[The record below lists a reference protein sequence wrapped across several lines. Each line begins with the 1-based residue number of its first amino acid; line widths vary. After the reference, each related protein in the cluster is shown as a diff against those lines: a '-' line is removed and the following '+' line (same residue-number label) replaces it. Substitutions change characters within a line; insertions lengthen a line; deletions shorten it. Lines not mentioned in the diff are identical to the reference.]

1 MNELEDEIRRLRE
14 EIKSLRSEIDEIKG
28 DIAENSN
35 ILKRILS
42 VVNSRN

>member
-28 DIAENSN
+28 DIAENTN
-35 ILKRILS
+35 FLKRILS
-42 VVNSRN
+42 VINSRN